1 MGLSGQQGDASDVT
15 GAAGEEA
22 CCGEV
27 ATGDLGVAP
36 SSAGWHCAS
45 LTDCRKA
52 PMRSMARAEKSP
64 AVQVE
69 KHLIASSGGQQTPN
83 DA

>member
-1 MGLSGQQGDASDVT
+1 MGLSGQQGGAAD
-15 GAAGEEA
+15 AAGEGA
-22 CCGEV
+22 CCGGV
-27 ATGDLGVAP
+27 ATCGSGVTPA
-36 SSAGWHCAS
+36 SAGWHCAS